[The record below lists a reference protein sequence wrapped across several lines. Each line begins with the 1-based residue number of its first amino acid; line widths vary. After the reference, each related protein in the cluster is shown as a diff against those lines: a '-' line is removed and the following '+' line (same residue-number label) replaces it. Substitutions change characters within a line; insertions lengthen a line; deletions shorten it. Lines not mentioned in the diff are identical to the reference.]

1 MDLDQLRS
9 AVGWRD
15 GRLEIVDQT
24 LLPERL
30 VVRQLASVAEVV
42 DALGRLAVR
51 GAPAIGVAG
60 AFGVVLGLAEAG
72 PPRPGPEGL
81 ATARADLERAAAT
94 LEVARPTAVNLRWAV
109 RRVAEAAAGA
119 TDAAELRRLALA
131 EALAILEE
139 DRAACA
145 RMAEAGRAELA
156 TRQRLLTH
164 CNTGRLA
171 TAGLGT
177 ALGVVYAKAA
187 AGEPVQVL
195 ASETRP
201 LLQGARL
208 TAWELVNAGIPVTVV
223 ADTAAGAAM
232 AGGLVD
238 AVLVGCDRVAANGD
252 TANKIGT
259 YSLAVLARANAIP
272 FYVVGP
278 LLRGRAAVVVRP
290 GRRRRRRHPDRAAP
304 GRRGRHGRRVAAGP
318 GGGQDLE
325 PGLRRHPGR
334 ARHRLHHRR
343 RGAQTALQPIDRR
356 RPQPMMALAR
366 SQAAAVSAGGRPSA
380 TWRLSRVSSTVV
392 SLALT
397 VLTRLTSRGP

>member
-1 MDLDQLRS
+1 MDADLLRS
-9 AVGWRD
+9 AVEWRD
-15 GRLEIVDQT
+15 GRLELIDQT

-30 VVRQLASVAEVV
+30 AVLRPATVAEVV
-42 DALGRLAVR
+42 EAIARLAVR

-81 ATARADLERAAAT
+81 AAALADLERVAAI

-109 RRVAEAAAGA
+109 RRVAAAAARA

-131 EALAILEE
+131 EAMAILEE

-145 RMAEAGRAELA
+145 AMAEAGRAELA
-156 TRQRLLTH
+156 DRHRLLTH

-187 AGEPVQVL
+187 ASEPVQVL

-223 ADTAAGAAM
+223 ADTAAGAAL

-259 YSLAVLARANAIP
+259 YSLAVLASANRVP

-278 LLRGRAAVVVRP
+278 LSSFDP
-290 GRRRRRRHPDRAAP
+290 E
-304 GRRGRHGRRVAAGP
+304 AAGGADIEVEQRP
-318 GGGQDLE
+318 AAEVSTLGGQTVAPEGAGVWNPAFDVTPAALVTAFITDA
-325 PGLRRHPGR
+325 GVLRPPFEQSI
-334 ARHRLHHRR
+334 A
-343 RGAQTALQPIDRR
+343 A
-356 RPQPMMALAR
+356 ALA
-366 SQAAAVSAGGRPSA
+366 
-380 TWRLSRVSSTVV
+380 SR
-392 SLALT
+392 
-397 VLTRLTSRGP
+397 

>member
-1 MDLDQLRS
+1 MDVDLLRS
-9 AVGWRD
+9 AVAWRD

-24 LLPERL
+24 LLPDRF
-30 VVRQLASVAEVV
+30 VVRELRHLAEVV
-42 DALGRLAVR
+42 DALVRLAVR

-60 AFGVVLGLAEAG
+60 AFGVVVGLEEAG
-72 PPRPGPEGL
+72 PPRPGPVGL
-81 ATARADLERAAAT
+81 TAARADLRRVADT
-94 LEVARPTAVNLRWAV
+94 LTAARPTAVNLGWAV
-109 RRVAEAAAGA
+109 RRVAAAAAGA
-119 TDAAELRRLALA
+119 GDAAELRRLALA
-131 EALAILEE
+131 EAEAILEE

-156 TRQRLLTH
+156 ARNRLLTH

-278 LLRGRAAVVVRP
+278 LSSFDP
-290 GRRRRRRHPDRAAP
+290 
-304 GRRGRHGRRVAAGP
+304 
-318 GGGQDLE
+318 
-325 PGLRRHPGR
+325 
-334 ARHRLHHRR
+334 
-343 RGAQTALQPIDRR
+343 
-356 RPQPMMALAR
+356 
-366 SQAAAVSAGGRPSA
+366 AAADGAAIVIEQRPADEVTTVAGSRLAPEGTRVWNPAFDVTPAELVSAFITDAGVLRPPFGPA
-380 TWRLSRVSSTVV
+380 IAAALVSR
-392 SLALT
+392 
-397 VLTRLTSRGP
+397 

>member
-1 MDLDQLRS
+1 MDAGLLRS
-9 AVGWRD
+9 AVEWRD
-15 GRLEIVDQT
+15 GRLELIDQT

-30 VVRQLASVAEVV
+30 AVLRPATVAEVV
-42 DALGRLAVR
+42 EAIARLAVR

-81 ATARADLERAAAT
+81 AAALADLERVAAI

-109 RRVAEAAAGA
+109 RRVAAAAARA

-131 EALAILEE
+131 EAMAILEE

-145 RMAEAGRAELA
+145 AMAEAGRAELA
-156 TRQRLLTH
+156 DRHRLLTH

-187 AGEPVQVL
+187 ASEPVQVL

-223 ADTAAGAAM
+223 ADTAAGAAL

-238 AVLVGCDRVAANGD
+238 AVVVGCDRVAANGD

-259 YSLAVLARANAIP
+259 YSLAVLASANRVP

-278 LLRGRAAVVVRP
+278 LSSFDP
-290 GRRRRRRHPDRAAP
+290 E
-304 GRRGRHGRRVAAGP
+304 AAGGADIEVEQRP
-318 GGGQDLE
+318 AAEVSTLGGQTVAPEGAGVWNPAFDVTPAALVTAFITDA
-325 PGLRRHPGR
+325 GVLRPPFEQSI
-334 ARHRLHHRR
+334 A
-343 RGAQTALQPIDRR
+343 A
-356 RPQPMMALAR
+356 ALA
-366 SQAAAVSAGGRPSA
+366 
-380 TWRLSRVSSTVV
+380 SR
-392 SLALT
+392 
-397 VLTRLTSRGP
+397 

>member
-81 ATARADLERAAAT
+81 AAAT
-94 LEVARPTAVNLRWAV
+94 LEIARPTAVNLRWAV
-109 RRVAEAAAGA
+109 RRVAAAAEGA
-119 TDAAELRRLALA
+119 ADAAELRRLALA
-131 EALAILEE
+131 EALAILAE

-156 TRQRLLTH
+156 GRHRLLTH

-171 TAGLGT
+171 TAGVGT

-187 AGEPVQVL
+187 ASEPVQVL

-208 TAWELVNAGIPVTVV
+208 TAWELVSAGIPVTVV

-259 YSLAVLARANAIP
+259 YALAVLARANRVP

-278 LLRGRAAVVVRP
+278 LSSFDPEAASGAGIEIEQRPAAEVATPAGWSRRSSSNRTRSLPIRWGLVVSSMPTSISPLSSSAAVTPRV
-290 GRRRRRRHPDRAAP
+290 GIGLKRAN
-304 GRRGRHGRRVAAGP
+304 
-318 GGGQDLE
+318 
-325 PGLRRHPGR
+325 
-334 ARHRLHHRR
+334 
-343 RGAQTALQPIDRR
+343 
-356 RPQPMMALAR
+356 
-366 SQAAAVSAGGRPSA
+366 
-380 TWRLSRVSSTVV
+380 LS
-392 SLALT
+392 L
-397 VLTRLTSRGP
+397 

>member
-1 MDLDQLRS
+1 MDPDLLRS
-9 AVGWRD
+9 AVAWRD

-24 LLPERL
+24 LLPGRF
-30 VVRQLASVAEVV
+30 VVRDLRRLGQVV
-42 DALGRLAVR
+42 DALVRLAVR
-51 GAPAIGVAG
+51 GAPAIGVTG
-60 AFGVVLGLAEAG
+60 AFGVVVGLDEAG

-81 ATARADLERAAAT
+81 AAARADLERVAAT
-94 LEVARPTAVNLRWAV
+94 LAGARPTAVNLGWAV
-109 RRVAEAAAGA
+109 RRVAAAAAGA
-119 TDAAELRRLALA
+119 GDAAQLRRLALA
-131 EALAILEE
+131 EAEAILDE

-145 RMAEAGRAELA
+145 AMAEAGRAELA
-156 TRQRLLTH
+156 ARSRVLTH

-208 TAWELVNAGIPVTVV
+208 TAWELVSAGIPVTVV

-278 LLRGRAAVVVRP
+278 LSSFDPGTPDGAAIEIEQRPADEVAAVAGSRLAPEGAGVWNPAFDVTPAELVTAFITDAGVLRP
-290 GRRRRRRHPDRAAP
+290 PYP
-304 GRRGRHGRRVAAGP
+304 
-318 GGGQDLE
+318 
-325 PGLRRHPGR
+325 
-334 ARHRLHHRR
+334 
-343 RGAQTALQPIDRR
+343 
-356 RPQPMMALAR
+356 R
-366 SQAAAVSAGGRPSA
+366 SIAAA
-380 TWRLSRVSSTVV
+380 LSR
-392 SLALT
+392 
-397 VLTRLTSRGP
+397 

>member
-1 MDLDQLRS
+1 MDLDLLRS

-30 VVRQLASVAEVV
+30 VVRQLTTVAEVV
-42 DALGRLAVR
+42 EALGRLAVR

-60 AFGVVLGLAEAG
+60 ALGVVLGLAEAG
-72 PPRPGPEGL
+72 PPRPGPDGL
-81 ATARADLERAAAT
+81 AAARAELERAAAT

-109 RRVAEAAAGA
+109 RRVAAAAAGA
-119 TDAAELRRLALA
+119 ADAAELRRLALA
-131 EALAILEE
+131 EALAVLEE

-156 TRQRLLTH
+156 ARHRLLTH

-187 AGEPVQVL
+187 ASEPVQVL
-195 ASETRP
+195 ATETRP

-208 TAWELVNAGIPVTVV
+208 TAWELVSAGIPVTVV

-259 YSLAVLARANAIP
+259 YSLAVLAQANQLP

-278 LLRGRAAVVVRP
+278 LSSFDPGAASGADIEIEQRPAAEVSTIAGREV
-290 GRRRRRRHPDRAAP
+290 AP
-304 GRRGRHGRRVAAGP
+304 G
-318 GGGQDLE
+318 
-325 PGLRRHPGR
+325 
-334 ARHRLHHRR
+334 
-343 RGAQTALQPIDRR
+343 
-356 RPQPMMALAR
+356 
-366 SQAAAVSAGGRPSA
+366 AAAVWNPAFDVTPADLITAFITDAGVLRPPYTRSIAAALAGR
-380 TWRLSRVSSTVV
+380 
-392 SLALT
+392 
-397 VLTRLTSRGP
+397 

>member
-1 MDLDQLRS
+1 MDPDLLRS
-9 AVGWRD
+9 AVTWTGD
-15 GRLEIVDQT
+15 RLEIIDQT

-30 VVRQLASVAEVV
+30 ATLRPTTVAEVV
-42 DALGRLAVR
+42 DAITRLAVR

-81 ATARADLERAAAT
+81 AAAQADLERVAAT
-94 LEVARPTAVNLRWAV
+94 LEGARPTAVNLRWAV
-109 RRVAEAAAGA
+109 RRVAGAAAGA
-119 TDAAELRRLALA
+119 ADAAELRRLALA
-131 EALAILEE
+131 EAEAILEE

-156 TRQRLLTH
+156 GRGRLLTH

-187 AGEPVQVL
+187 ASEPVQVL

-223 ADTAAGAAM
+223 ADTAAGAAL

-259 YSLAVLARANAIP
+259 YSLAVLARANKVP

-278 LLRGRAAVVVRP
+278 LSSFDPEAASGADIEIEQRPADEVAVVAGSRL
-290 GRRRRRRHPDRAAP
+290 AP
-304 GRRGRHGRRVAAGP
+304 EAAGVWNP
-318 GGGQDLE
+318 AFDVTPAALVTAFITDAGV
-325 PGLRRHPGR
+325 LRQPFGR
-334 ARHRLHHRR
+334 SIA
-343 RGAQTALQPIDRR
+343 D
-356 RPQPMMALAR
+356 ALA
-366 SQAAAVSAGGRPSA
+366 GR
-380 TWRLSRVSSTVV
+380 
-392 SLALT
+392 
-397 VLTRLTSRGP
+397 G

>member
-1 MDLDQLRS
+1 MDLDLLRS
-9 AVGWRD
+9 AVTWRD

-24 LLPERL
+24 LLPQRF
-30 VVRQLASVAEVV
+30 VVRELRHLAEVV
-42 DALGRLAVR
+42 DALVRLAVR
-51 GAPAIGVAG
+51 GAPAIGVTG
-60 AFGVVLGLAEAG
+60 AFGVVVGLDEAG

-81 ATARADLERAAAT
+81 AAARAELERVAAVLAA
-94 LEVARPTAVNLRWAV
+94 ARPTAVNLGWAV
-109 RRVAEAAAGA
+109 RRVAAAAARAG
-119 TDAAELRRLALA
+119 DAAELRRLALA
-131 EALAILEE
+131 EAQAVLEE

-156 TRQRLLTH
+156 ARSRVLTH

-187 AGEPVQVL
+187 AGEPVRVL

-278 LLRGRAAVVVRP
+278 LSSFDP
-290 GRRRRRRHPDRAAP
+290 
-304 GRRGRHGRRVAAGP
+304 
-318 GGGQDLE
+318 
-325 PGLRRHPGR
+325 
-334 ARHRLHHRR
+334 
-343 RGAQTALQPIDRR
+343 
-356 RPQPMMALAR
+356 
-366 SQAAAVSAGGRPSA
+366 AAADGAAIEIEQRPADEVAWVAGSRLAPEGTEVWNPAFDVTPADLVTAFITDAGVLRPPFGASIAAALVSR
-380 TWRLSRVSSTVV
+380 
-392 SLALT
+392 
-397 VLTRLTSRGP
+397 

>member
-1 MDLDQLRS
+1 MDAGLLRS
-9 AVGWRD
+9 AVEWRD
-15 GRLEIVDQT
+15 GRLELIDQT

-30 VVRQLASVAEVV
+30 AVLRPATVAEVV
-42 DALGRLAVR
+42 EAIARLAVR

-81 ATARADLERAAAT
+81 AAALADLERVAAI

-109 RRVAEAAAGA
+109 RRVAAAAARA

-131 EALAILEE
+131 EAMAILEE

-145 RMAEAGRAELA
+145 AMAEAGRAELA
-156 TRQRLLTH
+156 DRHRLLTH

-278 LLRGRAAVVVRP
+278 LSSFDPAAADGAAIQIEQRP
-290 GRRRRRRHPDRAAP
+290 ADEVALVAGSRLAP
-304 GRRGRHGRRVAAGP
+304 EAAGVWNP
-318 GGGQDLE
+318 AFDVTPAELITAFITDVGV
-325 PGLRRHPGR
+325 LRPPFGP
-334 ARHRLHHRR
+334 A
-343 RGAQTALQPIDRR
+343 I
-356 RPQPMMALAR
+356 
-366 SQAAAVSAGGRPSA
+366 AAALVSR
-380 TWRLSRVSSTVV
+380 
-392 SLALT
+392 
-397 VLTRLTSRGP
+397 